1 MWNHTVGMMDPV
13 REHFRKNVRDEVSE
27 SDLLRPKAII
37 DYDYERKLA
46 FAGFTIILKNIMK
59 ILFFFF
65 IEIVNYFFFI
75 VFANHRF

>member
-27 SDLLRPKAII
+27 SDLLRPKAIT

-59 ILFFFF
+59 ILYIFSLKSS
-65 IEIVNYFFFI
+65 IIFFI